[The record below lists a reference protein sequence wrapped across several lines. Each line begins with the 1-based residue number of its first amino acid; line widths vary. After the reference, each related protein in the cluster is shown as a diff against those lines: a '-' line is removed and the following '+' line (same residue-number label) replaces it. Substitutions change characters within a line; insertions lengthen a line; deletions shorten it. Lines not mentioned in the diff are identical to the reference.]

1 MTLVID
7 RLKNEF
13 NHVLQNGKTYNH
25 DQFEVILDT
34 NMNNEVELNRF
45 AVNVIEQKNI
55 LIENVLLYFENEEEG
70 KKDRNKIALN
80 WSGMEH
86 FQDDS
91 ENDYENKFLIYLKN
105 DLLYK
110 QIKKTKKNLKM
121 TLVDCFINYNNYELD
136 VSLQT
141 DTIAE
146 YNFINDN
153 QELLIYE
160 LPTLKRYIFDK
171 EMFQINYN
179 DIKVLNF
186 KAIIK
191 QKNKNDNDDE
201 LFEKIPIKLTPNMD
215 VTIKPPIEKMK
226 TKKYKLI
233 NKILDHDNKY
243 TIYLSKHLI
252 NEIDLKDESI
262 LLTVAYMGKKYKLNK
277 EIEIKENDSLKN
289 EEICI
294 NFMSCLSVDLQ
305 VAGSPKDI
313 FILTIEKKEEV
324 EEGKLNNI
332 DEISIKDN
340 NNFIIN
346 NIPNPP
352 ITISLPDIFSGIYS
366 LIHPNSK
373 SIELSRLRFEFLI
386 NGYKCIYVD
395 TPFLQN
401 LLKQGDIP
409 LTTILDK
416 YVFGIDNNNSD
427 NGGKKIEGETIF
439 ELLKLFFKKL
449 NQSVMIENTV
459 ILITCCDFVF
469 ETNDTKEENDAD
481 FKNDITYLKW
491 QKLFLKISE
500 ILDKKTLILQFEN
513 EQSIPDFF
521 KRLYLLDKTI
531 TNLQIDYKTE
541 KRMSDYRDCI
551 NISKLTSYNG
561 NKNGLKYVPLNQRET
576 TSQHTPKETH
586 KPLYGF
592 KEIINK
598 IKSIY
603 ETPNIYSKLYNQ
615 FPKMNKH
622 MLLYGAPS
630 MGKSLL
636 IKHLPKL
643 LEIGDSTSISW
654 RYVNALSLI
663 SKYTGESERNV
674 RDLFTEARSKI
685 KQNLENNNNE
695 KEEETDI
702 NNITSLSFIIIDNIQ
717 TLLPTRSETA
727 TITDRLVN
735 TFLTELDGIDSNI
748 LNEGL
753 VVIGTTNRPD
763 LVDPAL
769 VRPGRLEN
777 KIKIDY
783 NVVDWEE
790 IVSNGMKDYFNEE
803 GLKKDIEKDIVTLVK
818 TKKCS
823 IGTFLGALYE
833 VKLELEEEEEEE
845 NNKLD
850 YNKILSLL
858 NEKLVDEN
866 DIYMHFEKLFRKF
879 DNTEDEEEDDEYGK
893 RIGVEM
899 AFA

>member
-1 MTLVID
+1 MTSNIN
-7 RLKNEF
+7 RLRCEF

-25 DQFEVILDT
+25 DQFEIILDT
-34 NMNNEVELNRF
+34 NMNNVIELNRF

-55 LIENVLLYFENEEEG
+55 LLENILLYFENEQDG
-70 KKDRNKIALN
+70 NKIALN

-91 ENDYENKFLIYLKN
+91 ANENESKFLIYLKN

-110 QIKKTKKNLKM
+110 QINNMKKGLKM

-141 DTIAE
+141 DTIAD

-153 QELLIYE
+153 QELLVYE

-171 EMFQINYN
+171 EIFQINFN
-179 DIKVLNF
+179 DIKVLKF

-191 QKNKNDNDDE
+191 HKNKNDNNNG
-201 LFEKIPIKLTPNMD
+201 LFEKIPIKLTPNRD
-215 VTIKPPIEKMK
+215 VTIKPPIDKMK
-226 TKKYKLI
+226 TKTYKLI
-233 NKILDHDNKY
+233 NKILDHDNRK
-243 TIYLSKHLI
+243 TIYLSKNLI
-252 NEIDLKDESI
+252 NEIDLEDESVI
-262 LLTVAYMGKKYKLNK
+262 LALTYMGKKYKLNK
-277 EIEIKENDSLKN
+277 EIEINENDSLEK

-294 NFMSCLSVDLQ
+294 NFMSCLSIDLQ
-305 VAGSPKDI
+305 VAGSPKDL
-313 FILTIEKKEEV
+313 FILTVGTKEEIEK
-324 EEGKLNNI
+324 GKINEI
-332 DEISIKDN
+332 DEISFKDN

-346 NIPNPP
+346 NISNPP
-352 ITISLPDIFSGIYS
+352 INIFLPNISSGIHS

-386 NGYKCIYVD
+386 NGYKCIYVE
-395 TPFLQN
+395 TPLLQN
-401 LLKQGDIP
+401 LLKQGNIP

-416 YVFGIDNNNSD
+416 YVFGILNNNNNSNND
-427 NGGKKIEGETIF
+427 GGKKVEGETIF
-439 ELLKLFFKKL
+439 EL
-449 NQSVMIENTV
+449 NEV
-459 ILITCCDFVF
+459 ILITCCDFLF
-469 ETNDTKEENDAD
+469 KTNDTKEENEAD
-481 FKNDITYLKW
+481 SKNDITYLKW

-500 ILDKKTLILQFEN
+500 ILNKKTLILQFEN

-521 KRLYLLDKTI
+521 KRLYLLDNTI
-531 TNLQIDYKTE
+531 KNLQIDYKTE

-551 NISKLTSYNG
+551 NISKITSDNRSDG
-561 NKNGLKYVPLNQRET
+561 IKYVPLNQRET
-576 TSQHTPKETH
+576 TSQHSHKETH

-598 IKSIY
+598 IKLIY
-603 ETPNIYSKLYNQ
+603 ETPYIYSKLYNQ

-643 LEIGDSTSISW
+643 LEIGDTTSVSW

-663 SKYTGESERNV
+663 SKYTGESEKNV
-674 RDLFTEARSKI
+674 RDLK
-685 KQNLENNNNE
+685 
-695 KEEETDI
+695 ETDH

-803 GLKKDIEKDIVTLVK
+803 GLKKEIEKDIVTLVK
-818 TKKCS
+818 TRKCS

-833 VKLELEEEEEEE
+833 VKLELEEEEEIIII
-845 NNKLD
+845 N
-850 YNKILSLL
+850 
-858 NEKLVDEN
+858 
-866 DIYMHFEKLFRKF
+866 
-879 DNTEDEEEDDEYGK
+879 
-893 RIGVEM
+893 
-899 AFA
+899 